1 MVIFQHNLIF
11 VDELQLQDEM
21 VDDYLNTIYI
31 IGKERSYLKDRYIEY
46 SDWTILSGQN
56 ARYHTVLPLQES
68 INNFSW
74 ALEIKDVVIL
84 CWDSDK
90 REISYIKNIHYT
102 PKRLQFWIFHTFFPL
117 ILEQEKIYHILHV
130 GAVEIDGKA
139 ILFSAPSFGG
149 KSTLTEYFLNR
160 GHRLLSDDSLAIE
173 KRDDLYYAI
182 PSYPFSRPYREV
194 ETLGLY
200 REDFAKYPK
209 IISTIFQLNRS
220 EPDGDIEISSI
231 YGIEKFKTLYMS
243 SFINF
248 PSFKA
253 DRYRYYS
260 DMANSIDIYCIDIPW
275 DTERLEEV
283 YNRILK
289 EVYY

>member
-1 MVIFQHNLIF
+1 MVIFQYNLIF

-21 VDDYLNTIYI
+21 IDNSLDTIYI
-31 IGKERSYLKDRYIEY
+31 IKRDHSYLKDRYIEC
-46 SDWTILSGQN
+46 SDWTTLSGQN
-56 ARYHTVLPLQES
+56 ARYHTVLSLQES
-68 INNFSW
+68 IHNFSW
-74 ALEIKDVVIL
+74 ALEIKDVVVL

-90 REISYIKNIHYT
+90 REISYIKNKYYT

-117 ILEQEKIYHILHV
+117 ILEEEKIYHILHV

-173 KRDDLYYAI
+173 KIDGIYYAI
-182 PSYPFSRPYREV
+182 PSYPFSRPYREL

-200 REDFAKYPK
+200 RENFVKYPK
-209 IISTIFQLNRS
+209 VISAIFQLNRS
-220 EPDGDIEISSI
+220 KPDSNIGVSSI
-231 YGIEKFKTLYMS
+231 NGVEKFKTLYMS

-248 PSFKA
+248 SSFKA

-260 DMANSIDIYCIDIPW
+260 DMANSIDIYKIDIPW
-275 DTERLEEV
+275 NRERLSEV
-283 YNRILK
+283 YREI
-289 EVYY
+289 VISI